1 MFAIDTNILIR
12 FLVKDDIKQADLVY
26 QQFIQAEQEKQEF
39 FVPLLVVLE
48 MIWVLQSAYKISDQ
62 DIVSTLSDL
71 LQMPVLKFQAPAI
84 LHQFINSAN
93 KTNFDLSDVLIA
105 HAALF
110 SECQKVLTF
119 DKKASKFKH
128 FKLLDKT
135 S

>member
-12 FLVKDDIKQADLVY
+12 FLVKDDIKQAELVY
-26 QQFIQAEQEKQEF
+26 QQFIQAEKEKQAF

-48 MIWVLQSAYKISDQ
+48 LIWVLQSAYKISDQ

-71 LQMPVLKFQAPAI
+71 LQMPVLKFEAPAI

-119 DKKASKFKH
+119 DEKASKFKH
-128 FKLLDKT
+128 FKLLDET

>member
-12 FLVKDDIKQADLVY
+12 FLVKDDIKQSDLVY
-26 QQFIQAEQEKQEF
+26 QQFIQAEKEKQVF

-48 MIWVLQSAYKISDQ
+48 LIWVLQSAYKISDQ

-71 LQMPVLKFQAPAI
+71 LQMPVLKFEAPTI
-84 LHQFINSAN
+84 LHQFIHSAN
-93 KTNFDLSDVLIA
+93 KTNFDLSDILIA
-105 HAALF
+105 HSALF

-128 FKLLDKT
+128 FKLLDET